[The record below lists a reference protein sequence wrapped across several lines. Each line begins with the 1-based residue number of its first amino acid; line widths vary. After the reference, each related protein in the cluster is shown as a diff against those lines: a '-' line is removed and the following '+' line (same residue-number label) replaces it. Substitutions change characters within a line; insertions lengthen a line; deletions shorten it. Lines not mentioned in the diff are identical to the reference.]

1 MTSIRRGDDDAAASR
16 LARAWSLVRRRDPH
30 ELAADRCSASG
41 WHLSSGCTDHGV
53 AVCPLCGRHVP
64 TFRNADIPRGVE
76 VLQQHC
82 A

>member
-1 MTSIRRGDDDAAASR
+1 MPSISREDDAAASR

-30 ELAADRCSASG
+30 ASAADRCSASG
-41 WHLSSGCTDHGV
+41 WHLSSGCSDGGV

-64 TFRNADIPRGVE
+64 TFRSAEIPRGVE